1 MDLELIGKQMLEAL
15 AVQGQLAGLEAKL
28 VELDGLL
35 SKAAKDTE
43 DSIKEKEHNVAAR
56 EQAEVQ
62 VRETARNVETA
73 KSSVIAAQSHLKFA
87 EKVFK
92 EAGQEVAKYDNATL
106 SQLDEV
112 TKKFEE
118 FKKKLEADKG
128 DLLEELKETKK
139 DLERRQAVLA
149 EQGIELNIGGK
160 PQAKTTYL

>member
-35 SKAAKDTE
+35 AKAAKDTE
-43 DSIKEKEHNVAAR
+43 DSIKEKERNGAAR

-62 VRETARNVETA
+62 VRETARSVETA

-92 EAGQEVAKYDNATL
+92 EAGQEAAKYDNAVL

-118 FKKKLEADKG
+118 FKKKLKADKG

-139 DLERRQAVLA
+139 DLERRQAALA

-160 PQAKTTYL
+160 PQTKTTYL